1 MPIMAEPHNKKS
13 ALMLLGTREKA
24 RRGGAEPIGHCE
36 YTLAFPSL
44 VGSLP
49 LAKTHIQYGKL

>member
-1 MPIMAEPHNKKS
+1 MAEPHNKKS